1 MRLRQRGLSL
11 IELMIAITLGLVLM
25 AGVTQM
31 FLSSQTVFHTQQ
43 AMSRIQENGRLG
55 MEFIA
60 KDVRMAGYMGCLS
73 DSAAIGSTLNSEDD
87 FAYRMNI
94 GLEGYTA
101 PLSGSEAGMTLSPTP
116 IDGTDILV
124 VRSAGSGGGVVTQ
137 INYGAQ
143 VFTSNTGKVDGA
155 CPGNTA
161 SYSGICSGDIL
172 IIADCFKAR
181 IFQATGVTPV
191 QGGGAEL
198 NITHS
203 QNQSLTPGNA
213 RSSWGGGGNPD
224 VEFPPGADVLVAKHI
239 VYFIATSPSTQEP
252 SLYQNINGAA
262 TSFELLSGVEDMHLT
277 YSRADAPDD
286 YKTAAQLGSAVWS
299 SEDNP
304 VVSVRVQL
312 LVRSLEDNVLEEPQ
326 VFTFPEGTAQTSTD
340 RRMRQVFTNTV
351 AIRSRLP

>member
-55 MEFIA
+55 MEFMA
-60 KDVRMAGYMGCLS
+60 KDIRMAGYMGCLS
-73 DSAAIGSTLNSEDD
+73 DSTEISNTLKTADN
-87 FAYRMNI
+87 FAYRMGI
-94 GLEGYTA
+94 GIEGYTA
-101 PLSGSEAGMTLSPTP
+101 PLSGSEAGMALSPPP
-116 IDGTDILV
+116 IAGTDILA
-124 VRSAGSGGGVVTQ
+124 VRGAGGAGAVVTT
-137 INYGAQ
+137 NNSSAQ
-143 VFTSNTGKVDGA
+143 VFARNTGKVDGA

-161 SYSGICSGDIL
+161 SYSGICIGDIL
-172 IIADCFKAR
+172 VIADCFKGR
-181 IFQATGVTPV
+181 VFQATNITSV
-191 QGGGAEL
+191 GASGTEL
-198 NITHS
+198 NIAHAG
-203 QNQSLTPGNA
+203 NLTPGNLMT
-213 RSSWGGGGNPD
+213 SWGGANPD
-224 VEFPPGADVLVAKHI
+224 MVFDPGADVLIAKHT
-239 VYFIATSPSTQEP
+239 VYFIAISPSTGEP

-277 YSRADAPDD
+277 YSRADAPGD
-286 YKTAAQLGSAVWS
+286 YKTAADLGSAAWS
-299 SEDNP
+299 SQDNP

-326 VFTFPEGTAQTSTD
+326 AFVFPEDTAARTPDPTD